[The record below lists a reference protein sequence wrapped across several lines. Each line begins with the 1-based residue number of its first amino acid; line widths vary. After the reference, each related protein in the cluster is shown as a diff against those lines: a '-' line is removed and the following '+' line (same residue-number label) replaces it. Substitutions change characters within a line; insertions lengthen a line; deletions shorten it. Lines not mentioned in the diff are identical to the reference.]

1 MSTVA
6 NKANFVDIE
15 FISASIKIFLPESGE
30 KCHVSYR
37 GMTLHKGKL

>member
-37 GMTLHKGKL
+37 GMTQEYL